1 MRKTLLF
8 GSFTVIALI
17 LGIVSCQEED
27 AGVSSFALMEERIF
41 KTSCAI
47 SGCHSSTDDA
57 TFTQHKLILASG
69 LAYQNLVNADP
80 TNVDAKN
87 DGLLRVRPDDPHTSL
102 LYYKVAGAGHHSK
115 SYGSPMPMGLPLI
128 TVGQLEFIR
137 QWIEAGAPER
147 GMVAD
152 SALLS
157 DTTPQEENFSPLPE
171 PAPGTG
177 LQIVVPAFTVAPDFE
192 RELFVY
198 QKVGNTTDIYVNRIE
213 IKMRQN
219 SHHFI
224 LYDFDSSLPA
234 YLKPENNVIRD
245 LRNPDG
251 TTNFGTAVLMESH
264 IFVAGT
270 QTPYLDY
277 QFPPGVALPLPAGVS
292 LDCNSHYVNKSDQEI
307 KGEIN
312 VNLYTVPLSSVTKIA
327 KVIFLSNYNL
337 NLPANTKTTALK
349 TFLFDKSVSVFTLSS
364 HTHQLAEKF
373 VIRVK
378 GGPRDGEVVYTNLS
392 WHHPPAVNITP
403 PLQLSAGQGLTS
415 EITYNNTTNAP
426 VAFGL
431 TSEDE
436 MGIIL
441 GYFTEN

>member
-8 GSFTVIALI
+8 GSFIVIASI

-115 SYGSPMPMGLPLI
+115 SYGSPMPLGLPLI

-137 QWIEAGAPER
+137 QWIEAGAPEK

-157 DTTPQEENFSPLPE
+157 DTTPQEENFTPLPE
-171 PAPGTG
+171 PAAGTG

-224 LYDFDSSLPA
+224 LYDLDPSLPA

-337 NLPANTKTTALK
+337 NLPANTKTTASK

-373 VIRVK
+373 VIRV
-378 GGPRDGEVVYTNLS
+378 
-392 WHHPPAVNITP
+392 
-403 PLQLSAGQGLTS
+403 
-415 EITYNNTTNAP
+415 
-426 VAFGL
+426 
-431 TSEDE
+431 
-436 MGIIL
+436 
-441 GYFTEN
+441 